1 MKKLF
6 LAIFLGFSLVQA
18 GDLAHFDLIG
28 FSKDG
33 KYLAFRQAA
42 IGDGSGFPY
51 ADIDVIDVA
60 KNSLVAN
67 ANVNTQTGNS
77 STAQVRVAVLTKA
90 SSILKKYGITDGN
103 QGRFVAGALGG
114 SQGAVQDNT
123 LEFRAVGREYK
134 LELSMKDGGKET
146 DCDGH
151 APQLLK
157 ITLVGKITKILQNDT
172 QLPASRKCAAD
183 YRMHSVFV
191 YGSSLAVFVSVGS
204 DGFEGSNIRFMVV
217 TAKL

>member
-134 LELSMKDGGKET
+134 LELLMKDGGKET

-204 DGFEGSNIRFMVV
+204 DGFEGSNVRFMVV

>member
-1 MKKLF
+1 MKRLL

-60 KNSLVAN
+60 KNSLIENV
-67 ANVNTQTGNS
+67 NVNTQTGNS
-77 STAQVRVAVLTKA
+77 STAQVRAAVLTKA
-90 SSILKKYGITDGN
+90 SAVLKRYGITDGN
-103 QGRFVAGALGG
+103 QGRFVAGGLGG

-123 LEFRAVGREYK
+123 LAFRAVGREYQ
-134 LELSMKDGGKET
+134 LELSMKDDGKET
-146 DCDGH
+146 DCNGH

-157 ITLVGKITKILQNDT
+157 IVMSGKTSKVLQNDT

-191 YGSSLAVFVSVGS
+191 YGSSLAVFVSVSS
-204 DGFEGSNIRFMVV
+204 DGFEGPNVRFMVV